1 MAIALKISKPI
12 FLIFKNNVSFVIE
25 YSYEK
30 MKKLIF
36 ATNNPNKLAEIKSTV
51 RTFEVVGLKE
61 MGIVEDIAETGST
74 LEENALIK
82 SQYIY
87 QKIGL
92 SCFADDTG
100 IEVDALS
107 GRPGVYSAR
116 YAGKQATAEANI
128 QKLLS
133 ELKDQKNRSAR
144 FRTVISL
151 ILNGEKYFFEGEV
164 KGKILH
170 QKTGDD
176 GFGYDPIFNPVGYDQ
191 SFAEMTME
199 QKNEISHRGLAL
211 KKLLDFLSY
220 HS

>member
-1 MAIALKISKPI
+1 
-12 FLIFKNNVSFVIE
+12 
-25 YSYEK
+25 

-36 ATNNPNKLAEIKSTV
+36 ATHNPNKLIEIKSSV
-51 RTFEVVGLKE
+51 NSFEVVGLKE
-61 MGIVEDIAETGST
+61 MGIHEDIAETGTT

-82 SQYIY
+82 SKYIY
-87 QKIGL
+87 QKTGF

-100 IEVDALS
+100 LEVDALD

-116 YAGKQATAEANI
+116 YAGEHATAEENM

-133 ELKDQKNRSAR
+133 EMEGQKNRNAR

-151 ILNGEKYFFEGEV
+151 ILNGEEYFFKGEV

-170 QKTGDD
+170 QKTGID
-176 GFGYDPIFNPVGYDQ
+176 GFGYDPIFNPNGFEK
-191 SFAEMTME
+191 SFAEMTMA
-199 QKNEISHRGLAL
+199 QKNEISHRGMAV
-211 KKLLDFLSY
+211 KKLLHFLSH

>member
-1 MAIALKISKPI
+1 
-12 FLIFKNNVSFVIE
+12 
-25 YSYEK
+25 

-36 ATNNPNKLAEIKSTV
+36 ATHNPNKLAEIKSAV
-51 RTFEVVGLKE
+51 KSFEVVGLKE

-87 QKIGL
+87 QKTGL

-100 IEVDALS
+100 LEVDALG

-116 YAGKQATAEANI
+116 YAGEQATAEENM

-133 ELKDQKNRSAR
+133 EMEGQKNRNAR

-151 ILNGEKYFFEGEV
+151 ILDGEEYSFEGKVVGE
-164 KGKILH
+164 ILY
-170 QKTGDD
+170 QKTGND
-176 GFGYDPIFNPVGYDQ
+176 GFGYDPIFKPTGFDQ
-191 SFAEMTME
+191 SFAQMTIK
-199 QKNEISHRGLAL
+199 QKNEISHRGVAV
-211 KKLLDFLSY
+211 KKLIHFLSY
-220 HS
+220 RS

>member
-1 MAIALKISKPI
+1 
-12 FLIFKNNVSFVIE
+12 
-25 YSYEK
+25 

-36 ATNNPNKLAEIKSTV
+36 ATHNPNKLAEIKSTV

-61 MGIVEDIAETGST
+61 IGIVEDITETGIT

-87 QKIGL
+87 QKTGL

-100 IEVDALS
+100 LEVGAL
-107 GRPGVYSAR
+107 GGKPGVYSAR
-116 YAGKQATAEANI
+116 YAGEHATAEDNI

-133 ELKDQKNRSAR
+133 EMEGQKNRTAC

-164 KGKILH
+164 KGDIL
-170 QKTGDD
+170 QYKTGDD
-176 GFGYDPIFNPVGYDQ
+176 GFGYDPIFKPNGSDQ
-191 SFAEMTME
+191 SFAQMTMSL
-199 QKNEISHRGLAL
+199 KNEISHRGMAV
-211 KKLLDFLSY
+211 KKLLHFLS
-220 HS
+220 HLS